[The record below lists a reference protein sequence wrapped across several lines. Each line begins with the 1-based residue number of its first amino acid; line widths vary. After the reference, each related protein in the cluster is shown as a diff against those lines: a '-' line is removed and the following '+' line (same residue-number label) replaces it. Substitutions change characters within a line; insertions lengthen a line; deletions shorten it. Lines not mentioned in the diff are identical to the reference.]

1 MLGCINDEQEP
12 TLADDLHPLLPY
24 IMKLQDG
31 QARLETKVDSLNN
44 SIPDMHK
51 RVSSLETDRSNVKA
65 VAGAAG
71 VAGGF
76 IGWLFHFWVK
86 ATS

>member
-1 MLGCINDEQEP
+1 MVECGKHEQEP

-31 QARLETKVDSLNN
+31 QARLETKVDSLTGLH
-44 SIPDMHK
+44 S
-51 RVSSLETDRSNVKA
+51 RVDSLETDRASVKA

-76 IGWLFHFWVK
+76 LGWLFHLWVK
-86 ATS
+86 SSS

>member
-51 RVSSLETDRSNVKA
+51 RVSSLETDRNSVKA

-76 IGWLFHFWVK
+76 IGWLFHLWVK
-86 ATS
+86 VTS